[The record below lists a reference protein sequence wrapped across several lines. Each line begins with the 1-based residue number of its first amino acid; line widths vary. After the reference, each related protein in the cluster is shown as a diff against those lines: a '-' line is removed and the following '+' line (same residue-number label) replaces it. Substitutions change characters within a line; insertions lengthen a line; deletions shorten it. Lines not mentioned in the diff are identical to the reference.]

1 MLQEFRKQRSHAFLS
16 TGRVINHKRNLLR
29 ILIDSLILSMFKS
42 KYTKTYTLVQTEL
55 IQGSPMT
62 SVMRE
67 VRLDVHNGPFWLHNL

>member
-1 MLQEFRKQRSHAFLS
+1 MLQEFRKQRSHAFVS
-16 TGRVINHKRNLLR
+16 TERVINHKRNLLR
-29 ILIDSLILSMFKS
+29 ILIDSLILAMFKS